1 MENIQVYIIQAIKD
15 AVKDAARKAAEQMID
30 EMNVNS
36 VIDKI
41 YTFPAEIRRQEGLL
55 ADTRRRLE
63 EAKSSLELARQVIVA
78 AVISETNGDGKPRYS
93 NDKAR
98 EAEITRR
105 LAVDPEYRAVL
116 QAVREAE
123 DAVNSEQFELNR
135 LYNEFSAYRAVA
147 KVLAGKL
154 HLVAGL

>member
-1 MENIQVYIIQAIKD
+1 MHIIQAIKE
-15 AVKDAARKAAEQMID
+15 AARQAAGQMIN
-30 EMNVNS
+30 EMNIDT

-55 ADTRRRLE
+55 ADARRRLE
-63 EAKSSLELARQVIVA
+63 EAKSNLELARQVTVA

-105 LAVDPEYRAVL
+105 LAADQEYRTALDV
-116 QAVREAE
+116 AKKAE
-123 DAVNSEQFELNR
+123 DAVNSEQFEMNR
-135 LYNEFSAYRAVA
+135 LYNEFSAYKAVSRI
-147 KVLAGKL
+147 LAGKL
-154 HLVAGL
+154 NLVAGL

>member
-1 MENIQVYIIQAIKD
+1 
-15 AVKDAARKAAEQMID
+15 MID
-30 EMNVNS
+30 EMGIDS

-55 ADTRRRLE
+55 ADARRRLD
-63 EAKSSLELARQVIVA
+63 EAKSNLELARQVIVA

-105 LAVDPEYRAVL
+105 LAIDPEYRAAL

-123 DAVNSEQFELNR
+123 DTVNSEQFEMNR
-135 LYNEFSAYRAVA
+135 LHNEFSAYRSVA
-147 KVLAGKL
+147 RVLAGKL

>member
-1 MENIQVYIIQAIKD
+1 MENIQGYIIQAIKD
-15 AVKDAARKAAEQMID
+15 AARQAAAQMVD
-30 EMNVNS
+30 ELGVDG

-55 ADTRRRLE
+55 ADARRRLD
-63 EAKSSLELARQVIVA
+63 EAKSNLELAKQLIVA

-98 EAEITRR
+98 EAEITKR
-105 LAVDPEYRAVL
+105 LVIDPEYRAAL

-123 DAVNSEQFELNR
+123 DTVNSEQFELNR
-135 LYNEFSAYRAVA
+135 LNNEFSAYRAVA
-147 KVLAGKL
+147 RVLAGKL

>member
-1 MENIQVYIIQAIKD
+1 MF
-15 AVKDAARKAAEQMID
+15 
-30 EMNVNS
+30 
-36 VIDKI
+36 IDKI

-55 ADTRRRLE
+55 ADARRRLE
-63 EAKSSLELARQVIVA
+63 EAKSSLELARQVVVA

-105 LAVDPEYRAVL
+105 LAADPDYRAAL

-135 LYNEFSAYRAVA
+135 LYNEFAAYRTVA

-154 HLVAGL
+154 NLVAGI